1 MLFPISNWPRFL
13 LNSRCKWELRDVHIF
28 VVSVKSISYT
38 ALSLSVYIYSY
49 AGKLGGKIDISKGTI
64 DGLKNLD
71 VDEAKGTLNGYKI
84 WDPKNN

>member
-1 MLFPISNWPRFL
+1 M
-13 LNSRCKWELRDVHIF
+13 
-28 VVSVKSISYT
+28 
-38 ALSLSVYIYSY
+38 YIYSF
-49 AGKLGGKIDISKGTI
+49 AAKLGGKIDISKGTI

>member
-1 MLFPISNWPRFL
+1 M
-13 LNSRCKWELRDVHIF
+13 
-28 VVSVKSISYT
+28 
-38 ALSLSVYIYSY
+38 YIYSY